1 MSSYNENKIRIC
13 SSIYNDNNKV
23 IELITDNINENDI
36 SILIDKLK
44 LSYVNQLN
52 LSFYEIKNL
61 NELLNTINSL
71 NNINILKITCYHKED
86 VNLLL
91 NFLKNNKNITSFK
104 LNFNYP
110 DYDDDNN
117 DDEYD
122 DDYDE
127 QFKSIQ
133 FIDYNLL
140 SDVIKNNNTLKILD
154 LGHCL
159 INDDIKI
166 ISDSL
171 KINSSLEEIELMY
184 NYITNI
190 DFIFDVLIVNKS
202 IKEFSAMQCYIK
214 SVDVSLIYEFI
225 KYNNVIQHIFLNNDK
240 LEYNDSIKN
249 QLTDINKIKPVLF
262 SYF

>member
-1 MSSYNENKIRIC
+1 MSSYIENKIKIC
-13 SSIYNDNNKV
+13 SSLLNDYNKI

-44 LSYVNQLN
+44 LNYVNELD

-61 NELLNTINSL
+61 NNLLNAINSL
-71 NNINILKITCYHKED
+71 NNINILEIDCYHKED

-104 LNFNYP
+104 LTFHYPNY
-110 DYDDDNN
+110 DY
-117 DDEYD
+117 YH
-122 DDYDE
+122 DYTE
-127 QFKSIQ
+127 EFKSIQ

-140 SDVIKNNNTLKILD
+140 SDVIKNNNILKILD
-154 LGHCL
+154 LSHCL

-190 DFIFDVLIVNKS
+190 DFIFDILTINKS
-202 IKEFSAMQCYIK
+202 IKEFSAMHCYIK
-214 SVDVSLIYEFI
+214 SVDVSLIYEII
-225 KYNNVIQHIFLNNDK
+225 KYNDVIQYIYLYNDK
-240 LEYNDSIKN
+240 LEYHNSIKN
-249 QLTDINKIKPVLF
+249 QLTVINKIKPNLF
-262 SYF
+262 L

>member
-1 MSSYNENKIRIC
+1 MSSYIENKIKIC
-13 SSIYNDNNKV
+13 SSLLNDYNKI

-44 LSYVNQLN
+44 LNYVNELD

-61 NELLNTINSL
+61 NKLLNAINSL
-71 NNINILKITCYHKED
+71 NNINILEIDCYHKED

-104 LNFNYP
+104 LTFHYP
-110 DYDDDNN
+110 DYDYDNN
-117 DDEYD
+117 D

-154 LGHCL
+154 LSHCL

-190 DFIFDVLIVNKS
+190 DFIFDVLTINKS

-225 KYNNVIQHIFLNNDK
+225 KYNNVIQCIFLNNDK
-240 LEYNDSIKN
+240 LEYNNSIKN
-249 QLTDINKIKPVLF
+249 QLTDINKIKPDLF
-262 SYF
+262 LYF